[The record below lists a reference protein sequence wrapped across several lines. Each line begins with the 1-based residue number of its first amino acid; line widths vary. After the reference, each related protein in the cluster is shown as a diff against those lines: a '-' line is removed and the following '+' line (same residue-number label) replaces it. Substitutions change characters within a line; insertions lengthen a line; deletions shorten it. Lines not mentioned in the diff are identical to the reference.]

1 MGFRRGAGQT
11 NEGIDELSEG
21 SEAQEN
27 EIKQRSTPHTLR
39 VYSITSDLVFQE
51 SGAMSEEKEEKNDSM
66 EIHTLQRK
74 LELAGRKLELA
85 GSRNVELER
94 NLELAGRKLEL
105 AGSRNVELEQRVREM
120 ARFENAQR
128 ARVDARLTAAR
139 PTEPQSSAA
148 PTVFANFVYDN
159 RSQSRAAQRGDRTQ
173 DSPSTKICSPAQ
185 SANSGLGIFEAVD

>member
-11 NEGIDELSEG
+11 NKGIDELSEG

-85 GSRNVELER
+85 GSRNAELER
-94 NLELAGRKLEL
+94 NLEL

-173 DSPSTKICSPAQ
+173 DLPSTKICSPAQ

>member
-66 EIHTLQRK
+66 EIHTLR
-74 LELAGRKLELA
+74 RKLELA

-94 NLELAGRKLEL
+94 NLEL

-173 DSPSTKICSPAQ
+173 DLPSTKICSPAQ

>member
-11 NEGIDELSEG
+11 NKGIDELSEG

-51 SGAMSEEKEEKNDSM
+51 SGAMSEEKEEKNDFM
-66 EIHTLQRK
+66 EIHTLR
-74 LELAGRKLELA
+74 RKLELA

-94 NLELAGRKLEL
+94 NLEL